1 MSSVWKRLPTLL
13 LLLSLIFWTGC
24 RPGGRAQITIR
35 FWNGFTGPDGRTML
49 RMVKRFNQEN
59 PDVHVLMQRM
69 DWATYYNKLFVAGI
83 GQRAPEVFV
92 IHTNNILR
100 FAQANFVRPIDD
112 LAAQSQA
119 EVADLDPNVW
129 QGVDVGGK
137 HYALPLDVHAM
148 GMYYNRK

>member
-49 RMVKRFNQEN
+49 RMVKRFNREN
-59 PDVHVLMQRM
+59 PDVNVLMQRM

-83 GQRAPEVFV
+83 GHRAPEVFV
-92 IHTNNILR
+92 LQTPAMLR
-100 FAQANFVRPIDD
+100 FSRAHFVRSLDD
-112 LAAQSQA
+112 LAAG
-119 EVADLDPNVW
+119 ADGLNVREIPPNIWASVEM
-129 QGVDVGGK
+129 DGK
-137 HYALPLDVHAM
+137 HYGIPL
-148 GMYYNRK
+148 